1 MFFKK
6 RLNEY
11 YKKQLLIRSQTVS
24 GLVDEAENYIDK
36 KQVEILNYKIYLQNE
51 LNCKL
56 LNLQKKYEK
65 EQYFFNEL
73 KSKLLVYSKLY
84 FDKRLA
90 YKQKESV
97 NQNRKL
103 FYAKMELINKYQKVY
118 EECITESDAMI
129 EILSA

>member
-1 MFFKK
+1 M
-6 RLNEY
+6 
-11 YKKQLLIRSQTVS
+11 LIRSQTVS

-118 EECITESDAMI
+118 EECITESDAII